1 MLYFGNRIFRVLFF
15 FLLQI
20 VYSGQVCPNYDI
32 RVDCA
37 WRVDVVQQNLNLTT
51 VSVIKPADLI
61 PVSSIISDKALNLVV
76 EDELTVDAYYS
87 YPYALQIQITCC
99 NEITPSVIRNSV
111 ATGMS
116 PKVIVSSTNKT
127 RGTVQ
132 HVLSAILI
140 DLVELGVS
148 TEMECQ
154 HTLCHPAWVV
164 PLPLDNQTHSVH
176 VEVTTNG
183 IGLFSHV
190 YRKTIYHEYFE
201 TESEVNMLGEKILL
215 NDTVIDEVSSSDSTI
230 VVTKDSMPS
239 IFKGKANTLLFSQDH
254 FQTVDVLKI
263 ELPSDRPV
271 CNVST
276 TEPMLYDSLVLTEKI
291 LLGTSRGLYEI
302 SEDYINVL
310 EVCVKMLISPLQQ
323 SITDSNMLAVTEH
336 RDVYTIGYKSEN
348 DYTLTFSILAGH
360 SEGSICD
367 FLENVVDT
375 VESENCSVVSASI
388 DPTQQDTYLFL
399 LRVTIDISHDYFLVE
414 YAGTQGSG
422 SWELVTSVADIDN
435 WSDFQDISVGSW
447 CGLSY
452 TTLVSSHLFIWGNA
466 IIQSADNGRTLYLM
480 SMYPVHDKSIIT
492 VATFS
497 LDGAFAV
504 LNQMQEVWYG
514 IVGNFNSITKLV
526 PTSTSVLLSNL
537 MLGDAE
543 NTTTLAV
550 FFDSYNQLYQLMVL
564 SAYNATD
571 VISRYLVPVTDI
583 ITGQNFVDSQN
594 DGIDGLEC
602 SSRSCPYIDIR
613 FEAPISQNYS
623 RIEKYT
629 YEAPCHK
636 YEYAGN
642 LEALYVYQGLVHRI
656 IQQCCANTKTY
667 QNPYNENPLQ
677 KWRERHLSLRNYY
690 CYLHWNHL
698 LDGLFVP
705 LHLTDKIY
713 DEDSIS
719 GRLPDTIYLDRN
731 QSYKFSLRI
740 SVDDSSCNTGTAAL
754 QKTQVQI
761 DVSDQLLDVFA
772 ERQVH
777 VINNTVIYQV
787 TVQESDV
794 EVGVV
799 SHFPAKSI
807 SLMLQIWNSA
817 FKCITHRFNEKH
829 IEGSYVMNVMLG
841 CPPGKHLIFDM
852 KQSLDFSSSVSEV
865 AYDCP
870 VSDPEMPCLY
880 YENGFYP
887 HFYIEEMSTGHKEL
901 FTGKYIMKIIGG
913 GLSIL
918 EITHYS
924 SNEIAM
930 YNSNRPHAT
939 PVMVGK
945 NTSEQDNDGMFI
957 YTHQT
962 KGIIWH
968 CQAQSPCGNV
978 PLAFPYAPEYYFL
991 IEVSNRDIDDS
1002 TFCEHT
1008 IHFIVRVHGFRP
1020 SLHLSY
1026 ILVGVTFG
1034 LCCSYILVYLI
1045 CNRYV
1050 WKRFKSKVLNVEM
1063 ELEELEQSL
1072 SESRSAS
1079 DMYDSSDEEVIA
1091 IHHLIPSRDNFNKGS
1106 TSELHVSDRGAAS
1119 DSAASLHKRN
1129 LKKKL
1134 EEQRI
1139 HNL

>member
-656 IQQCCANTKTY
+656 IQQCCANTK
-667 QNPYNENPLQ
+667 
-677 KWRERHLSLRNYY
+677 
-690 CYLHWNHL
+690 
-698 LDGLFVP
+698 
-705 LHLTDKIY
+705 IY

-991 IEVSNRDIDDS
+991 IEVSN
-1002 TFCEHT
+1002 
-1008 IHFIVRVHGFRP
+1008 
-1020 SLHLSY
+1020 
-1026 ILVGVTFG
+1026 
-1034 LCCSYILVYLI
+1034 SYILVYLI